1 MNVTRIKC
9 VSVLCGLAI
18 IGFGPL
24 SLTCLIGLFV
34 VLARPRWFYEV
45 VWHLYRDKPGG
56 SVRQTAGRETG
67 DPRAATVRIKCFL
80 SLLGLLVLDIA
91 PVPVT
96 STIGLY
102 VALWRPFWFKTM
114 VENMYRGV
122 AGIKRRNASPSE

>member
-1 MNVTRIKC
+1 MNVTQIKC

-34 VLARPRWFYEV
+34 VLARPRWFHEV
-45 VWHLYRDKPGG
+45 VEHLYRDKPGG
-56 SVRQTAGRETG
+56 SVRQTAGRET
-67 DPRAATVRIKCFL
+67 DNTRAATVRIKCIF
-80 SLLGLLVLDIA
+80 SLLGLLVLDVA

-96 STIGLY
+96 GSIGLY
-102 VALWRPFWFKTM
+102 VALWRPLWFKTM

-122 AGIKRRNASPSE
+122 AGIERRDASPSE